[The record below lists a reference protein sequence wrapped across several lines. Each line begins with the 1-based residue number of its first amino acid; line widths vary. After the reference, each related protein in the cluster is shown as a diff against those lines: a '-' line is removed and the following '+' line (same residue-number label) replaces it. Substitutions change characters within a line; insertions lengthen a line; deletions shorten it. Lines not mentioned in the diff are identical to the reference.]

1 MKKILGLDLGTT
13 SIGWSF
19 INEAENENETSS
31 IINTGVRITQF
42 DNFSKVD
49 KTGKV
54 SESKNPVSDFNS
66 GNGLSPNAGRTLKRG
81 ARRSLQRFKQR
92 RNALL
97 EIFSKI
103 KFIPT
108 DFVYAENGTDTTFSS
123 YRLRAKAATE
133 AVSKDELVQVL
144 LMLNKKRGYKSSRK
158 AKTADEG
165 DAVDG
170 MKIAKEIFENNL
182 TPGQWIYNSLSKG
195 EKFVPDFY
203 RSDLQKELEK
213 IVRFQNQFHSEQMNE
228 KLLEDIQGKARTV
241 TSQYFS
247 KTLNIPLAENK
258 GTREETKLQ
267 HYKWRNEALTIELD
281 LKVLA
286 FIITE
291 INNQINQSSGY
302 LGAISDR
309 SKELYFNQETVGQ
322 FQYKQIQENRHAKL
336 KNQVFYRQDYLDEF
350 EKIWETQAK
359 FHSELNE
366 KLKSEV
372 RDITIFYQRKLK
384 SQKHLV
390 SFCEFE
396 KGHKAIPKSS
406 PLFQEFRI
414 WQNLNNI
421 LIKNETTKEPFVL
434 NEELKNVIAQELFFK
449 ESMTDAQMMA
459 FCDLKKGNHTANF
472 KKIEGNRTNTEIFKA
487 FEKILILE
495 GYDELDFSKL
505 DAIDIK
511 QIFKSAFKD
520 LEINTAILDF
530 DPTIQG
536 NDFDKQG
543 YYQLWHLLYSS
554 EEDEPLK
561 KSLMKKFGFKENH
574 VPFLLNINLQ
584 ADYGSLSAKAIKKV
598 LPHLID
604 GHIYDKSC
612 LMVGY
617 NHSSSLTK
625 EQNNDR
631 VLKETL
637 DLLKKNSLR
646 NPVVEKILNQMI
658 NVINAIIKDPEMGK
672 PDEIRVELARELKN
686 NNEQR
691 SEMTKAINKSTAEH
705 DKIRQLL
712 SSVEFGIK
720 RVTRNDIIRY
730 KLWEECG
737 RISIYTGNPIK
748 GSDLFSKEY
757 DIEHII
763 PKSRLFDDSFSNK
776 TICERQLN
784 IDKSNK
790 TAYSYLKEKISENDF
805 AQYEN
810 RVKDLFKTGKIK
822 SYTKY
827 KKLLMA
833 DNEIPEDFIARQLRE
848 TQYIAKKAKEILLEV
863 SRNVTATIGSVTD
876 KLREDWELVDVMK
889 ELNWEK
895 YDKLGLT
902 HIEEGKNGERLY
914 KIKDWTKRNDHRHH
928 AMDAITVAFT
938 KPAYIQYLNNLNAK
952 TQDEKKT
959 GAIYGIETKYLER
972 DKNGKLRFIAP
983 MDNFR
988 EEAKKQLENILISY
1002 KAKNKVVTKN
1012 KNTTKKSGGTNQK
1025 IQLTPRGQ
1033 LHKETV
1039 YGKLQQYVTKEEK
1052 VGANFTEEYIQKV
1065 AKKEYREAL
1074 LKRLEE
1080 NDNNPKKAFTGKN
1093 ALNKMPIYISL
1104 KDNIVVPEKVKM
1116 VWLEADYTIRKDIT
1130 PDLKI
1135 DKVIDIGLKTILQE
1149 RLAEFGNDP
1158 KKAFVNLD
1166 ENPIW
1171 QNKEKGIAI
1180 KRVTISGVSNAQAL
1194 HTKKDHL
1201 GNEILDKNGKQI
1213 PVDFVSTGNNHH
1225 VAIYRDEKG
1234 NLQEEVVS
1242 FYDAVVRRNLGFSVI
1257 NKNHEEGWEFLFSM
1271 KQNEFFIFPSNS
1283 FNPHEIDLLELNN
1296 YHLISPNIF
1305 RVQKISTKNYM
1316 FNHHLET
1323 KAVDG
1328 EMLKSKKELSKIT
1341 YHFIQTPA
1349 NLNGIIKVRINHLG
1363 KIVQIGEY

>member
-1 MKKILGLDLGTT
+1 MTKILGLDLGTT

-19 INEAENENETSS
+19 IHEAENENEASS
-31 IINTGVRITQF
+31 IINTGVRIVPLTT
-42 DNFSKVD
+42 D
-49 KTGKV
+49 
-54 SESKNPVSDFNS
+54 EEADFKK
-66 GNGLSPNAGRTLKRG
+66 GNTISINADRTLKRG
-81 ARRSLQRFKQR
+81 ARRGLQRFKLR

-97 EIFSKI
+97 AIFSKI

-108 DFVYAENGTDTTFSS
+108 NFIYAETGSSTSFSS
-123 YRLRAKAATE
+123 YQLRAKSTTE
-133 AVSKDELVQVL
+133 AVTKEELVQVL

-158 AKTADEG
+158 AKTAEEG
-165 DAVDG
+165 DAIDG

-182 TPGQWIYNSLSKG
+182 TPGQWVYNSLSNSG
-195 EKFVPDFY
+195 KFIPDFY

-213 IVRFQNQFHSEQMNE
+213 IVNFQNQFHLEQMND

-247 KTLNIPLAENK
+247 KTLNIPLSENK

-267 HYKWRNEALTIELD
+267 HYKWRNDALTKELD

-309 SKELYFNQETVGQ
+309 SKKLYFNQETVGQ
-322 FQYKQIQENRHAKL
+322 FQYKQLQKNAHAKL

-350 EKIWETQAK
+350 EKIWETQSK
-359 FHSELNE
+359 FHPELNDQ
-366 KLKSEV
+366 LKTEV

-414 WQNLNNI
+414 WQNLNNVVV
-421 LIKNETTKEPFVL
+421 KNETTKEIFEL
-434 NEELKNVIAQELFFK
+434 SEELKQLIAEELQFK
-449 ESMTDAQMMA
+449 ESMTDVQMLS
-459 FCDLKKGNHTANF
+459 FCDLKKGSHTVNF
-472 KKIEGNRTNTEIFKA
+472 KKIEGSRTNTAIFKA
-487 FEKILILE
+487 YEKILEIE
-495 GYDELDFSKL
+495 GYEMDFSKMKPL
-505 DAIDIK
+505 EIRGTVTP
-511 QIFKSAFKD
+511 IFKS
-520 LEINTAILDF
+520 LNINTAILDF

-536 NDFDKQG
+536 NDFDKQP
-543 YYQLWHLLYSS
+543 YYQLWHLLYSA
-554 EEDEPLK
+554 EDDHKLK
-561 KSLMKKFGFKENH
+561 ETLKTKFGFKENH
-574 VPFLLNINLQ
+574 LPFLLNINLQ

-598 LPHLID
+598 LPHLMD
-604 GHIYDKSC
+604 GHIYDKAC
-612 LMVGY
+612 TLVGY
-617 NHSSSLTK
+617 NHSSSLTT
-625 EQNNDR
+625 EQNNER
-631 VLKETL
+631 VLKDTL
-637 DLLKKNSLR
+637 ELLKKNSLR

-658 NVINAIIKDPEMGK
+658 NVINAIIKDPTMGK

-691 SEMTKAINKSTAEH
+691 SEMTKQINKSTAEH
-705 DKIRQLL
+705 EQIRKLL
-712 SSVEFGIK
+712 HTEFGIQ

-730 KLWEECG
+730 KLWKECDG
-737 RISIYTGNPIK
+737 ISIYTGKPIEPSK
-748 GSDLFSKEY
+748 LFTKDY

-790 TAYSYLKEKISENDF
+790 TAYSFLKEKLSSEDF
-805 AQYEN
+805 NQFEK
-810 RVKDLFKTGKIK
+810 RVKALFGKI
-822 SYTKY
+822 SRTKQS
-827 KKLLMA
+827 KLLMA
-833 DNEIPEDFIARQLRE
+833 DNEIPEGFIDRQLRE

-863 SRNVTATIGSVTD
+863 SRNVTATVGSVTD

-952 TQDEKKT
+952 TQGEQKANSIIGIEKKHL
-959 GAIYGIETKYLER
+959 YR
-972 DKNGKLRFIAP
+972 DKNNKLRFKSP

-988 EEAKKQLENILISY
+988 EEAKKQLESILISY

-1012 KNTTKKSGGTNQK
+1012 KNITKKNGGTNQK

-1033 LHKETV
+1033 LHKETI
-1039 YGKLQQYVTKEEK
+1039 YGQLHRYETKEEK

-1074 LKRLEE
+1074 LKRLQKNG
-1080 NDNNPKKAFTGKN
+1080 NDPKKAFTGKN
-1093 ALNKMPIYISL
+1093 ALNKTPIYIGL
-1104 KDNIVVPEKVKM
+1104 KDNIIVPEKVKM
-1116 VWLEADYTIRKDIT
+1116 AWLEADYTIRKDIT

-1135 DKVIDIGLKTILQE
+1135 DKVVDVGLKKILQD
-1149 RLAEFGNDP
+1149 RLAEFGNDS

-1194 HTKKDHL
+1194 HTKKDHY
-1201 GNEILDKNGKQI
+1201 GNEILDKNGKPI
-1213 PVDFVSTGNNHH
+1213 PVDFISTGNNHH

-1242 FYDAVVRRNLGFSVI
+1242 FYDAVVRKNLGLSVI
-1257 NKNHEEGWEFLFSM
+1257 NKTHEKNWEFLFSM
-1271 KQNEFFIFPSNS
+1271 KQNEFFIFPSDS
-1283 FNPHEIDLLELNN
+1283 FNPQEIDLMNPIN

-1305 RVQKISTKNYM
+1305 RVQKFTIRDY
-1316 FNHHLET
+1316 FFRHHLET
-1323 KAVDG
+1323 SVED
-1328 EMLKSKKELSKIT
+1328 KKELKDISFKRLG
-1341 YHFIQTPA
+1341 
-1349 NLNGIIKVRINHLG
+1349 LNGINDIIKVRINHLG
-1363 KIVQIGEY
+1363 KIVQLGEY

>member
-1 MKKILGLDLGTT
+1 MQNTYKMKKILGLDLGTT

-19 INEAENENETSS
+19 INEAENENESSS
-31 IINTGVRITQF
+31 IINTGVRIVPLTT
-42 DNFSKVD
+42 D
-49 KTGKV
+49 
-54 SESKNPVSDFNS
+54 EEADFKK
-66 GNGLSPNAGRTLKRG
+66 GNTISINADRTLKRG

-92 RNALL
+92 RNALF
-97 EIFSKI
+97 EIFRKI

-108 DFVYAENGTDTTFSS
+108 DFVYAETGSATTFSS
-123 YRLRAKAATE
+123 YQLRAKSATE
-133 AVSKDELVQVL
+133 AVTKEELVQVL

-158 AKTADEG
+158 AKTTEEG
-165 DAVDG
+165 DAIDG

-182 TPGQWIYNSLSKG
+182 TPGQWVYNSLSKDG
-195 EKFVPDFY
+195 KFIPDFY

-213 IVRFQNQFHSEQMNE
+213 IVRFQNQFHPEEMNE
-228 KLLEDIQGKARTV
+228 KLLDDIKGKTRTA
-241 TSQYFS
+241 TSYHFS
-247 KTLNIPLAENK
+247 KTLHIPLAENK

-267 HYKWRNEALTIELD
+267 HYKWRNEALTNELD
-281 LKVLA
+281 LKTLA

-322 FQYKQIQENRHAKL
+322 FQYKQLQKNAHAKL

-359 FHSELNE
+359 FHPELNE

-414 WQNLNNI
+414 WQNLNNVVV
-421 LIKNETTKEPFVL
+421 KNETTKEIFL
-434 NEELKNVIAQELFFK
+434 LDEDLKKNIAQELLFK
-449 ESMTDAQMMA
+449 ESITDVQMLT
-459 FCDLKKGNHTANF
+459 FCELKKGMHTVNF
-472 KKIEGNRTNTEIFKA
+472 KKIEGNRTNTSIYKA
-487 FEKILILE
+487 FEKILEIE
-495 GYDELDFSKL
+495 GYEKDFSKMKPSE
-505 DAIDIK
+505 IK
-511 QIFKSAFKD
+511 ETVAPIFETLNIS
-520 LEINTAILDF
+520 TAILDF
-530 DPTIQG
+530 DPTKQR
-536 NDFDKQG
+536 NDFDKQP
-543 YYQLWHLLYSS
+543 YYQFWHLLYSA
-554 EEDEPLK
+554 EDDDKLK
-561 KSLMKKFGFKENH
+561 ETLKTKFGFKENH
-574 VPFLLNINLQ
+574 LPFLLNINLQ

-598 LPHLID
+598 LPHLMD
-604 GHIYDKSC
+604 GHIYDKAC
-612 LMVGY
+612 LMAGY
-617 NHSSSLTK
+617 NHSSSLTT

-631 VLKETL
+631 ILKDTL
-637 DLLKKNSLR
+637 ELLKKNSLR

-658 NVINAIIKDPEMGK
+658 NVINAIMKDPAMGK

-691 SEMTKAINKSTAEH
+691 SEMTKQINKSTAEH
-705 DKIRQLL
+705 EQIRKLL
-712 SSVEFGIK
+712 HTEFGIH

-730 KLWEECG
+730 KLWKECDG
-737 RISIYTGNPIK
+737 VSIYTGKPIEPSK
-748 GSDLFSKEY
+748 LFTKDY

-790 TAYSYLKEKISENDF
+790 TAYSFLKEKLSPEEFDQF
-805 AQYEN
+805 EK
-810 RVKDLFKTGKIK
+810 RVKSLFGKI
-822 SYTKY
+822 SRTKQN
-827 KKLLMA
+827 KLLMA

-914 KIKDWTKRNDHRHH
+914 KIKEWTKRNDHRHH

-938 KPAYIQYLNNLNAK
+938 KPAYIQYLNTLNAQSK
-952 TQDEKKT
+952 DSTNKD
-959 GAIYGIETKYLER
+959 KYSKHLER
-972 DKNGKLRFIAP
+972 DKNGKIRFIAP
-983 MDNFR
+983 MENFR
-988 EEAKKQLENILISY
+988 EEAKKQLESILISY

-1012 KNTTKKSGGTNQK
+1012 KNITKIKGGWSDPKT
-1025 IQLTPRGQ
+1025 QLTPRGQ

-1052 VGANFTEEYIQKV
+1052 VSANFTEEYIQKV

-1074 LKRLEE
+1074 LKRLQE
-1080 NDNNPKKAFTGKN
+1080 NGNDPKKAFTGKN
-1093 ALNKMPIYISL
+1093 ALNKTPIYISL
-1104 KDNIVVPEKVKM
+1104 KDNIVVPEKVKI

-1135 DKVIDIGLKTILQE
+1135 DKVIDIGLKTILQD
-1149 RLAEFGNDP
+1149 RLNEFGGDA

-1194 HTKKDHL
+1194 HTKKDHF
-1201 GNEILDKNGKQI
+1201 GNEILDENSKPI

-1242 FYDAVVRRNLGFSVI
+1242 FYDAVIRRNLGFSVI
-1257 NKNHEEGWEFLFSM
+1257 NKNHEKGWEFLFTM
-1271 KQNEFFIFPSNS
+1271 KQNEFFIFPSES
-1283 FNPHEIDLLELNN
+1283 FNPHEIDLLNPNN

-1305 RVQKISTKNYM
+1305 RVQKFGSLLSG
-1316 FNHHLET
+1316 FWFRHHLET
-1323 KAVDG
+1323 QI
-1328 EMLKSKKELSKIT
+1328 ETPKELKGIT
-1341 YHFIQTPA
+1341 FKVIQSA
-1349 NLNGIIKVRINHLG
+1349 NNLRDIIKVRINHLG
-1363 KIVQIGEY
+1363 QIVQQGEY

>member
-19 INEAENENETSS
+19 INEAENENETSL
-31 IINTGVRITQF
+31 IINTGVRIVPLTT
-42 DNFSKVD
+42 D
-49 KTGKV
+49 
-54 SESKNPVSDFNS
+54 EEADFKK
-66 GNGLSPNAGRTLKRG
+66 GNTISINADRTLKRG
-81 ARRSLQRFKQR
+81 ARRSLQRFKLR

-103 KFIPT
+103 KFIPAN
-108 DFVYAENGTDTTFSS
+108 FVYAENGTATTFSS
-123 YRLRAKAATE
+123 YQLRAKAATK
-133 AVSKDELVQVL
+133 AVSKEELVQVL

-158 AKTADEG
+158 SKTADEG

-182 TPGQWIYNSLSKG
+182 TPGQWVYNSLSKG
-195 EKFVPDFY
+195 GKFIPDFY

-228 KLLEDIQGKARTV
+228 KLLENIQGKARTV

-322 FQYKQIQENRHAKL
+322 FQYKQLQENRHTKL

-421 LIKNETTKEPFVL
+421 VIKNETTKEPFVL
-434 NEELKNVIAQELFFK
+434 SEELKNVIAQELFFK

-536 NDFDKQG
+536 DDFDKQG

-561 KSLMKKFGFKENH
+561 KTLMTKFGFKENH
-574 VPFLLNINLQ
+574 IPFLLNINLQ

-598 LPHLID
+598 LPHLMD
-604 GHIYDKSC
+604 GHIYDKAC

-637 DLLKKNSLR
+637 ELLKKNSLR

-658 NVINAIIKDPEMGK
+658 NVINAIIKDPAMGK
-672 PDEIRVELARELKN
+672 PDEIRVELARELKA

-691 SEMTKAINKSTAEH
+691 NEMTKAINKSTAEH

-712 SSVEFGIK
+712 RTEFGIP

-730 KLWEECG
+730 KLWKETEG
-737 RISIYTGNPIK
+737 ISIYTGKTIEASK
-748 GSDLFSKEY
+748 LFTKEY

-763 PKSRLFDDSFSNK
+763 PKSRLFDDSFANK

-790 TAYSYLKEKISENDF
+790 TAYSFLQEKLSAEEFDQFEKRVKSLFGKIS
-805 AQYEN
+805 
-810 RVKDLFKTGKIK
+810 R
-822 SYTKY
+822 TKQN
-827 KKLLMA
+827 KLLMA
-833 DNEIPEDFIARQLRE
+833 DNEIPEGFIDRQLRE

-952 TQDEKKT
+952 TQGENK
-959 GAIYGIETKYLER
+959 ARSIVGIEEKYLKR
-972 DKNGKLRFIAP
+972 DKNNKLRFVAP
-983 MDNFR
+983 MSNFR

-1012 KNTTKKSGGTNQK
+1012 KNKTKKSGGTNQR

-1039 YGKLQQYVTKEEK
+1039 YGKLQHYVTKEEK
-1052 VGANFTEEYIQKV
+1052 VGANFTEEYIEKV

-1074 LKRLEE
+1074 LKRLKE
-1080 NDNNPKKAFTGKN
+1080 NGNDPKKAFTGKN
-1093 ALNKMPIYISL
+1093 ALTKTPIYTSL
-1104 KDNIVVPEKVKM
+1104 KDNLVVPEKVKT
-1116 VWLEADYTIRKDIT
+1116 VWLEDNYTIRKDIS

-1135 DKVIDIGLKTILQE
+1135 DKVIDSKLKIILQN
-1149 RLAEFGNDP
+1149 RLKEYGNDP

-1166 ENPIW
+1166 DNPIW

-1201 GNEILDKNGKQI
+1201 GNEILDQNGKPI

-1242 FYDAVVRRNLGFSVI
+1242 FYDAVIRRNLGLSVI
-1257 NKNHEEGWEFLFSM
+1257 NKNHQKGWEFLFTM
-1271 KQNEFFIFPSNS
+1271 KQNEFFIFPSES
-1283 FNPHEIDLLELNN
+1283 FNPHEMDLLNPNN
-1296 YHLISPNIF
+1296 YVLISPNMF
-1305 RVQKISTKNYM
+1305 RVQKLGSKDYTFRN
-1316 FNHHLET
+1316 HLET
-1323 KAVDG
+1323 QLLDNIQLNNIAYKRIR
-1328 EMLKSKKELSKIT
+1328 SPKELST
-1341 YHFIQTPA
+1341 
-1349 NLNGIIKVRINHLG
+1349 LIKVRINHLG
-1363 KIVQIGEY
+1363 KIVHVGEY

>member
-19 INEAENENETSS
+19 INEAECENETSS
-31 IINTGVRITQF
+31 IINTGVRIVPLTT
-42 DNFSKVD
+42 D
-49 KTGKV
+49 
-54 SESKNPVSDFNS
+54 EEADFKK
-66 GNGLSPNAGRTLKRG
+66 GNTISINADRTLKRG
-81 ARRSLQRFKQR
+81 ARRGLQRFKQR
-92 RNALL
+92 RDALL
-97 EIFSKI
+97 ETFSKI

-108 DFVYAENGTDTTFSS
+108 DFIYAETGSATTFSS
-123 YRLRAKAATE
+123 YQLRAKSATE
-133 AVSKDELVQVL
+133 AITKEDLVQVL
-144 LMLNKKRGYKSSRK
+144 LMLNKKRGCKSSRK
-158 AKTADEG
+158 AKTAEEG
-165 DAVDG
+165 DAIDG
-170 MKIAKEIFENNL
+170 MKIAKEIFENNI
-182 TPGQWIYNSLSKG
+182 TPGQWVYNSLSNG
-195 EKFVPDFY
+195 GKFIPDFY

-213 IVRFQNQFHSEQMNE
+213 IVRFQNQFHSEQMND
-228 KLLEDIQGKARTV
+228 KLLEDILGKARTP
-241 TSQYFS
+241 TSQHFS
-247 KTLNIPLAENK
+247 KILNIPLAENK

-267 HYKWRNEALTIELD
+267 HYKWRNEALTNELD
-281 LKVLA
+281 LKILA

-322 FQYKQIQENRHAKL
+322 FQYKQLQKNAHAKL

-350 EKIWETQAK
+350 EKIWKTQAK
-359 FHSELNE
+359 FHPELTDS
-366 KLKSEV
+366 LKTEV

-421 LIKNETTKEPFVL
+421 VVKNETTKEIFL
-434 NEELKNVIAQELFFK
+434 LDEDLKKNIAQELLFK
-449 ESMTDAQMMA
+449 ESLTDVQMLT
-459 FCDLKKGNHTANF
+459 FCELKKGTHTVNF
-472 KKIEGNRTNTEIFKA
+472 KKIEGNRTNTSIYKA
-487 FEKILILE
+487 FEKILEVE
-495 GYDELDFSKL
+495 GYEKDFSKMKSSEIQETV
-505 DAIDIK
+505 AP
-511 QIFKSAFKD
+511 IFET
-520 LEINTAILDF
+520 LNINTAILDF
-530 DPTIQG
+530 DPAKQG
-536 NDFDKQG
+536 NDFDKQP
-543 YYQLWHLLYSS
+543 YYQLWHLLYSA
-554 EEDEPLK
+554 EDDDKLK
-561 KSLMKKFGFKENH
+561 ETLKTKFGFKDNH
-574 VPFLLNINLQ
+574 LPFLLNINLQ

-598 LPHLID
+598 LPHLMD
-604 GHIYDKSC
+604 GQIYDKAC

-625 EQNNDR
+625 EQNNER
-631 VLKETL
+631 VLKDTL
-637 DLLKKNSLR
+637 ELLKKNSLR

-658 NVINAIIKDPEMGK
+658 NVINTIMKDPAMGK

-705 DKIRQLL
+705 EQIRKLL
-712 SSVEFGIK
+712 HNEFGIS

-730 KLWEECG
+730 KLWKETDG
-737 RISIYTGNPIK
+737 ISLYAGKTIEP
-748 GSDLFSKEY
+748 SRLFTKDY

-776 TICERQLN
+776 TVCERNLN
-784 IDKSNK
+784 IEKSNK
-790 TAYSYLKEKISENDF
+790 TAYSFLQEKLSPEEFDQFEKRVKSLFGKIS
-805 AQYEN
+805 
-810 RVKDLFKTGKIK
+810 R
-822 SYTKY
+822 TKQN
-827 KKLLMA
+827 KLLMA
-833 DNEIPEDFIARQLRE
+833 DNEIPEGFIERQLRE
-848 TQYIAKKAKEILLEV
+848 TQYIAKKAREILLEV

-902 HIEEGKNGERLY
+902 IEEKGKNGERLY

-952 TQDEKKT
+952 TQGEDK
-959 GAIYGIETKYLER
+959 ARSIVRIEDKYLKR
-972 DKNGKLRFIAP
+972 DKNNKLRFIAP
-983 MDNFR
+983 MPNFR
-988 EEAKKQLENILISY
+988 EEAKKQLESILISY

-1012 KNTTKKSGGTNQK
+1012 KNITKTSGGTNQK

-1039 YGKLQQYVTKEEK
+1039 YGKLQQYATKEEK
-1052 VGANFTEEYIQKV
+1052 VSANFTEEYIQKV

-1074 LKRLEE
+1074 LKRLQE
-1080 NDNNPKKAFTGKN
+1080 NGNDPKKAFTGKN
-1093 ALNKMPIYISL
+1093 TLNKTPIYISL
-1104 KDNIVVPEKVKM
+1104 KDNIVVPEKVKI
-1116 VWLEADYTIRKDIT
+1116 VWFEDNYTIRKDIT
-1130 PDLKI
+1130 PDNFKDLKSI
-1135 DKVIDIGLKTILQE
+1135 AKVMDSGLKTILE
-1149 RLAEFGNDP
+1149 NRLTEFGNDP
-1158 KKAFVNLD
+1158 KKAFANLD

-1194 HTKKDHL
+1194 HTKKDHF
-1201 GNEILDKNGKQI
+1201 GNEVLDQNGNPI

-1225 VAIYRDEKG
+1225 VAIYRDEKK

-1242 FYDAVVRRNLGFSVI
+1242 FYDAVVRRNLGLSVI
-1257 NKNHEEGWEFLFSM
+1257 NKNHEKGWEFLFSM
-1271 KQNEFFIFPSNS
+1271 KQNEFFIFPSVG
-1283 FNPHEIDLLELNN
+1283 FNPHEMDLLNPSN

-1305 RVQKISTKNYM
+1305 RVQKIATKNYM
-1316 FNHHLET
+1316 FRHHLET
-1323 KAVDG
+1323 TV
-1328 EMLKSKKELSKIT
+1328 EEVNELKDIAYRSIRST
-1341 YHFIQTPA
+1341 SP
-1349 NLNGIIKVRINHLG
+1349 LNGIIKVRINHLG
-1363 KIVQIGEY
+1363 QIVQIGEY

>member
-19 INEAENENETSS
+19 INEADNDNETSS
-31 IINTGVRITQF
+31 IINAGVRIVPLTT
-42 DNFSKVD
+42 D
-49 KTGKV
+49 
-54 SESKNPVSDFNS
+54 EEADFKK
-66 GNGLSPNAGRTLKRG
+66 GNTISINADRTLKRG

-97 EIFSKI
+97 EIFNRI
-103 KFIPT
+103 KFISST
-108 DFVYAENGTDTTFSS
+108 FIYAESGVATTFTS
-123 YRLRAKAATE
+123 YKLRAKSATE
-133 AVSKDELVQVL
+133 AVSKEELVKVL

-158 AKTADEG
+158 AKTAEEG
-165 DAVDG
+165 EAIDG
-170 MKIAKEIFENNL
+170 MAIATSLFENNL
-182 TPGQWIYNSLSKG
+182 TPGQWVYNSLSNG
-195 EKFVPDFY
+195 GKFIPDFY

-213 IVRFQNQFHSEQMNE
+213 IITFQNQYHPEFIN
-228 KLLEDIQGKARTV
+228 KILLEEIQGKSRTL
-241 TSQYFS
+241 TSQYFT
-247 KTLNIPLAENK
+247 KILKIELAENK

-267 HYKWRNEALTIELD
+267 HYKWRNEAFINELD
-281 LKVLA
+281 LKILA

-291 INNQINQSSGY
+291 INYQINQSSGY

-309 SKELYFNQETVGQ
+309 SKELYFNKETVGQ
-322 FQYKQIQENRHAKL
+322 FQYKQLQDNVHSKL

-359 FHSELNE
+359 FHPELND

-384 SQKHLV
+384 SQKHLI
-390 SFCEFE
+390 SHCEFE

-421 LIKNETTKEPFVL
+421 IVKNETTKEPFL
-434 NEELKNVIAQELFFK
+434 LSEELKQQIAEELQFK
-449 ESMTDAQMMA
+449 DGLTDIQLMA
-459 FCDLKKGNHTANF
+459 FCELKKGSHSVNF
-472 KKIEGNRTNTEIFKA
+472 KKIEGNRTNTALFKA
-487 FEKILILE
+487 FEKILEVE
-495 GYDELDFSKL
+495 GYDELDITKL
-505 DAIDIK
+505 DAIEVNKIIK
-511 QIFKSAFKD
+511 SVFLD
-520 LEINTAILDF
+520 LEINTDILDF

-536 NDFDKQG
+536 NNFDKQP
-543 YYQLWHLLYSS
+543 YYQLWHLLYSA
-554 EEDEPLK
+554 EEDEFLK
-561 KSLMKKFGFKENH
+561 KSLMYKFGFKENH
-574 VPFLLNINLQ
+574 IPFLLNINLQ

-598 LPHLID
+598 LPHLMD
-604 GHIYDKSC
+604 GQIYDKAC
-612 LMVGY
+612 LMTGY
-617 NHSSSLTK
+617 NHSSSLTT

-631 VLKETL
+631 VLKNTL

-658 NVINAIIKDPEMGK
+658 NVINAIMKDPAMGK

-691 SEMTKAINKSTAEH
+691 SEMTKQINKSTEEH
-705 DKIRQLL
+705 EQIRKLL
-712 SSVEFGIK
+712 HHEFGIA

-730 KLWEECG
+730 KLWKESDG
-737 RISIYTGNPIK
+737 ISLYTGKPIEPSK
-748 GSDLFSKEY
+748 LFSKEY

-776 TICERQLN
+776 TICERKLN

-790 TAYSYLKEKISENDF
+790 TAYSFLQEKLTPEEFDQFEKRVKSLFGKIS
-805 AQYEN
+805 
-810 RVKDLFKTGKIK
+810 R
-822 SYTKY
+822 TKQN
-827 KKLLMA
+827 KLLMA
-833 DNEIPEDFIARQLRE
+833 DNEIPEGFIDRQLRE

-876 KLREDWELVDVMK
+876 KLREDWELIDVMQ
-889 ELNWEK
+889 ELNWDK
-895 YDKLGLT
+895 YNKLGLT
-902 HIEEGKNGERLY
+902 HIEEGKNGERLR
-914 KIKDWTKRNDHRHH
+914 KIKDWTKRSDHRHH

-938 KPAYIQYLNNLNAK
+938 KPAYIQYLNNLNAR
-952 TQDEKKT
+952 DINSKK
-959 GAIYGIETKYLER
+959 GNDILGIEFKYLKR
-972 DKNGKLRFIAP
+972 DKNNKLRFIAP
-983 MDNFR
+983 MPNFR
-988 EEAKKQLENILISY
+988 EEAKKQLESILISY
-1002 KAKNKVVTKN
+1002 KAKNKVVTTN
-1012 KNTTKKSGGTNQK
+1012 KNITKIKGSTNEK

-1039 YGKLQQYVTKEEK
+1039 YGKLQQYATKEEK
-1052 VGANFTEEYIQKV
+1052 VSASFTKEYILKV
-1065 AKKEYREAL
+1065 AKKDYREAL

-1080 NDNNPKKAFTGKN
+1080 NDNDPKKAFTGKN
-1093 ALNKMPIYISL
+1093 ALTKNPIYL
-1104 KDNIVVPEKVKM
+1104 NTEETDAVPEKVKI

-1135 DKVIDIGLKTILQE
+1135 DKVIDVGLKAILRD

-1194 HTKKDHL
+1194 HTKKDNF
-1201 GNEILDKNGKQI
+1201 GNEILDKNGNPI

-1225 VAIYRDEKG
+1225 VAIYRDDKG

-1242 FYDAVVRRNLGFSVI
+1242 FYDAVVRRNLGLSVI
-1257 NKNHEEGWEFLFSM
+1257 NKNHGKGWEFLFSM
-1271 KQNEFFIFPSNS
+1271 KQNEFFIFPSES
-1283 FNPHEIDLLELNN
+1283 FNPHEMNLLNSNN

-1305 RVQKISTKNYM
+1305 RVQKIATKNYM
-1316 FNHHLET
+1316 FRHHLET
-1323 KAVDG
+1323 TV
-1328 EMLKSKKELSKIT
+1328 EEVNELKDIAYKSVRST
-1341 YHFIQTPA
+1341 SP
-1349 NLNGIIKVRINHLG
+1349 LNGIIKVRTNHLG
-1363 KIVQIGEY
+1363 KIVQLGEY

>member
-31 IINTGVRITQF
+31 IINTGVRIVPLTT
-42 DNFSKVD
+42 D
-49 KTGKV
+49 
-54 SESKNPVSDFNS
+54 EEADFKK
-66 GNGLSPNAGRTLKRG
+66 GNTISINADRTLKRG
-81 ARRSLQRFKQR
+81 ARRGLQRFKQR

-97 EIFSKI
+97 EIFNAI
-103 KFIPT
+103 KFIPAN
-108 DFVYAENGTDTTFSS
+108 FVYAESGAATTFSS
-123 YRLRAKAATE
+123 YQLRAKSATE
-133 AVSKDELVQVL
+133 AVTKEELVQVL

-158 AKTADEG
+158 AKTAEEG
-165 DAVDG
+165 DAIDG

-182 TPGQWIYNSLSKG
+182 TPGQWVYNSLSKG
-195 EKFVPDFY
+195 GKFVPDFY
-203 RSDLQKELEK
+203 RSDLQRELEK
-213 IVRFQNQFHSEQMNE
+213 IVRFQKQFHSEQMNE
-228 KLLEDIQGKARTV
+228 KLLEDIKGKPRTA
-241 TSQYFS
+241 TSQHFS
-247 KTLNIPLAENK
+247 KILNIPLAENK

-267 HYKWRNEALTIELD
+267 HYRWRNDALTNELD
-281 LKVLA
+281 LKILA
-286 FIITE
+286 FIVTE

-322 FQYKQIQENRHAKL
+322 FQYKQLQKNAHSKL

-359 FHSELNE
+359 FHPELNE

-396 KGHKAIPKSS
+396 KRHKAIPKSS

-414 WQNLNNI
+414 WQNLNTI
-421 LIKNETTKEPFVL
+421 VVKNEATKEPFLL
-434 NEELKNVIAQELFFK
+434 NEELKQLIAQELLFK
-449 ESMTDAQMMA
+449 ESMTDSQLIN
-459 FCDLKKGNHTANF
+459 FCGLKKAEHSVNF
-472 KKIEGNRTNTEIFKA
+472 KKIEGNRTNTSIYKA
-487 FEKILILE
+487 FEKILVLE
-495 GYDELDFSKL
+495 GYDELDLSKL
-505 DAIDIK
+505 DAFDIK
-511 QIFKSAFKD
+511 SIIKSAFSD
-520 LEINTAILDF
+520 LGINTAILDF
-530 DPTIQG
+530 DPNIQG
-536 NDFDKQG
+536 NDFDKQP
-543 YYQLWHLLYSS
+543 YYQLWHLLYSA
-554 EEDEPLK
+554 EDDNKLK
-561 KSLMKKFGFKENH
+561 ETLKNKFGFQENH
-574 VPFLLNINLQ
+574 LSFLLNINLQ
-584 ADYGSLSAKAIKKV
+584 ADYGSLSAKAIKKI
-598 LPHLID
+598 LPHLMD
-604 GHIYDKSC
+604 GHIYDKAC

-617 NHSSSLTK
+617 NHSSSLTA
-625 EQNNDR
+625 EQNNER
-631 VLKETL
+631 ILKDTL

-658 NVINAIIKDPEMGK
+658 NVINAIIKDSSMGK

-691 SEMTKAINKSTAEH
+691 KEMTNSINKATAEH

-712 SSVEFGIK
+712 RTEFGIA

-730 KLWEECG
+730 KLWKETDG
-737 RISIYTGNPIK
+737 ISLYTGKTIEASK
-748 GSDLFSKEY
+748 LFTKDY

-763 PKSRLFDDSFSNK
+763 PKSRLFDDSFANK
-776 TICERQLN
+776 TVCERSLN
-784 IDKSNK
+784 IEKSNK
-790 TAYSYLKEKISENDF
+790 TAYSFLKEKLSENDF
-805 AQYEN
+805 AEYEN

-833 DNEIPEDFIARQLRE
+833 DSEIPEGFIDRQLRE

-876 KLREDWELVDVMK
+876 KLREDWQLIDVMQ

-952 TQDEKKT
+952 TQGEKK
-959 GAIYGIETKYLER
+959 ANSIVGIETKYLER
-972 DKNGKLRFIAP
+972 DKNGKLRFIPP
-983 MDNFR
+983 MKNFR
-988 EEAKKQLENILISY
+988 EEAKKQLESILISY

-1012 KNTTKKSGGTNQK
+1012 KNIIKKSGGTNQK

-1039 YGKLQQYVTKEEK
+1039 YGKLQQYATKEEK
-1052 VGANFTEEYIQKV
+1052 VNASFTEEYINKV
-1065 AKKEYREAL
+1065 AKKDYREAL
-1074 LKRLEE
+1074 LKRLQE
-1080 NDNNPKKAFTGKN
+1080 NDNDPKKAFTGKN
-1093 ALNKMPIYISL
+1093 ALNKTPIYISL
-1104 KDNIVVPEKVKM
+1104 KDNAVPDKVKT

-1135 DKVIDIGLKTILQE
+1135 EKVIDIGLKKILQD
-1149 RLAEFGNDP
+1149 RLKEFSNDP
-1158 KKAFVNLD
+1158 KKAFANLD

-1171 QNKEKGIAI
+1171 QNKAKEIAI

-1201 GNEILDKNGKQI
+1201 GNEILDENNKPI

-1242 FYDAVVRRNLGFSVI
+1242 FYDAVVRRNLGLSVI
-1257 NKNHEEGWEFLFSM
+1257 NKNHEKGWEFLFSM
-1271 KQNEFFIFPSNS
+1271 KQNEFFIFPSDG
-1283 FNPHEIDLLELNN
+1283 FNPHEIDLLNPNN
-1296 YHLISPNIF
+1296 YHLISPTLF

-1316 FNHHLET
+1316 FRHHLET
-1323 KAVDG
+1323 TV
-1328 EMLKSKKELSKIT
+1328 EEVNELKDIAYRSVRSTSPLIGT
-1341 YHFIQTPA
+1341 V
-1349 NLNGIIKVRINHLG
+1349 KVRINHLG
-1363 KIVQIGEY
+1363 QIVQIGEY

>member
-1 MKKILGLDLGTT
+1 
-13 SIGWSF
+13 
-19 INEAENENETSS
+19 
-31 IINTGVRITQF
+31 
-42 DNFSKVD
+42 
-49 KTGKV
+49 
-54 SESKNPVSDFNS
+54 
-66 GNGLSPNAGRTLKRG
+66 
-81 ARRSLQRFKQR
+81 
-92 RNALL
+92 
-97 EIFSKI
+97 
-103 KFIPT
+103 
-108 DFVYAENGTDTTFSS
+108 
-123 YRLRAKAATE
+123 
-133 AVSKDELVQVL
+133 
-144 LMLNKKRGYKSSRK
+144 
-158 AKTADEG
+158 
-165 DAVDG
+165 

-195 EKFVPDFY
+195 GKFIPDFY

-213 IVRFQNQFHSEQMNE
+213 IVSFQNQFHPEQMNDE
-228 KLLEDIQGKARTV
+228 LLEGIQGKARTV
-241 TSQYFS
+241 TSHYFS
-247 KTLNIPLAENK
+247 KILNIPLAENK

-267 HYKWRNEALTIELD
+267 HYKWRNEALTNELD
-281 LKVLA
+281 LKILA

-322 FQYKQIQENRHAKL
+322 FQYKQLQENAHAKL

-350 EKIWETQAK
+350 EKIWETQSK
-359 FHSELNE
+359 FHPELDE

-421 LIKNETTKEPFVL
+421 IIKNETTKEPFVL
-434 NEELKNVIAQELFFK
+434 NEELKNVIAQELLFK
-449 ESMTDAQMMA
+449 DSMTDAQMMA
-459 FCDLKKGNHTANF
+459 FCDVKKGNHTANF

-505 DAIDIK
+505 DSIDIK
-511 QIFKSAFKD
+511 QIFKSAFKN

-530 DPTIQG
+530 APTIQG
-536 NDFDKQG
+536 NDFDKQA
-543 YYQLWHLLYSS
+543 YYQFWHLLYSS

-561 KSLMKKFGFKENH
+561 KTLMTKFGFKENH
-574 VPFLLNINLQ
+574 VPFLLSIKLQ

-598 LPHLID
+598 LPHLMD
-604 GHIYDKSC
+604 GHIYDKAC

-658 NVINAIIKDPEMGK
+658 NVINAIMKDPTMGK

-712 SSVEFGIK
+712 RTEFGIP

-730 KLWEECG
+730 KLWKETEG
-737 RISIYTGNPIK
+737 ISIYTGKTIEASK
-748 GSDLFSKEY
+748 LFTKEY

-763 PKSRLFDDSFSNK
+763 PKSRLFDDSFANK

-790 TAYSYLKEKISENDF
+790 TAYSFLQEKLTSEEFDQFEKRVKSLFGKIS
-805 AQYEN
+805 
-810 RVKDLFKTGKIK
+810 R
-822 SYTKY
+822 TKQN
-827 KKLLMA
+827 KLLMA

-876 KLREDWELVDVMK
+876 KLRDDWELVDVMK

-895 YDKLGLT
+895 YEKLGLT

-938 KPAYIQYLNNLNAK
+938 KPAYIQYLNNLNTK
-952 TQDEKKT
+952 TQGDKKAN
-959 GAIYGIETKYLER
+959 AITGIENKHLYR
-972 DKNGKLRFIAP
+972 DKNNKLRFKSP
-983 MDNFR
+983 MENFR
-988 EEAKKQLENILISY
+988 EEAKKQLDSILISY

-1012 KNTTKKSGGTNQK
+1012 KNVTKKVGGTNQK

-1039 YGKLQQYVTKEEK
+1039 YGKLQQYATKEEK
-1052 VGANFTEEYIQKV
+1052 VNASFTQEYIQKV

-1080 NDNNPKKAFTGKN
+1080 NDNDPKKAFTGKN
-1093 ALNKMPIYISL
+1093 ILSKTPIYISL
-1104 KDNIVVPEKVKM
+1104 KDNIVVPEKVKI
-1116 VWLEADYTIRKDIT
+1116 VWFEDNYTIRKDIT

-1135 DKVIDIGLKTILQE
+1135 DKVIDVGLKTILKN

-1158 KKAFVNLD
+1158 KKAFINLD

-1171 QNKEKGIAI
+1171 QNREKGIAI

-1194 HTKKDHL
+1194 HSKKDHF
-1201 GNEILDKNGKQI
+1201 GNEILDEKGKTI

-1225 VAIYRDEKG
+1225 VAIYKDEKG

-1242 FYDAVVRRNLGFSVI
+1242 FYDAVILAKEGLPVV
-1257 NKNHEEGWEFLFSM
+1257 NKNHEKGWEFLFSM
-1271 KQNEFFIFPSNS
+1271 KQNEFFIFPSDS
-1283 FNPHEIDLLELNN
+1283 FNPHEIDLLNPNN

-1328 EMLKSKKELSKIT
+1328 EMLKSKKELSKIS
-1341 YHFIQTPA
+1341 YHFIQTPT
-1349 NLNGIIKVRINHLG
+1349 NLDSIIKVRINHLG
-1363 KIVQIGEY
+1363 QIVQLGEY

>member
-19 INEAENENETSS
+19 INEAENENEISS
-31 IINTGVRITQF
+31 IINTGVRIVPLTT
-42 DNFSKVD
+42 D
-49 KTGKV
+49 
-54 SESKNPVSDFNS
+54 EEADFKK
-66 GNGLSPNAGRTLKRG
+66 GNTISINADRTLKRG

-97 EIFSKI
+97 AIFSKI
-103 KFIPT
+103 KFIPS
-108 DFVYAENGTDTTFSS
+108 DFVYAENGTATTFSS
-123 YRLRAKAATE
+123 YQARAKAATE
-133 AVSKDELVQVL
+133 AVSKEELVQVL

-158 AKTADEG
+158 AKSSDEG

-170 MKIAKEIFENNL
+170 MKIAKEIFENKL
-182 TPGQWIYNSLSKG
+182 TPGQWVYNSLSRG
-195 EKFVPDFY
+195 EKFIPDFY
-203 RSDLQKELEK
+203 RSDLQEELEK
-213 IVRFQNQFHSEQMNE
+213 IVRFQNQYHSEQMNE
-228 KLLEDIQGKARTV
+228 KLLENIQGKTRTV

-247 KTLNIPLAENK
+247 KSLNIPLAENK

-267 HYKWRNEALTIELD
+267 HYKWRNEVLSIELD

-322 FQYKQIQENRHAKL
+322 FQYKQLQENRHAKL

-359 FHSELNE
+359 FHPELNE

-390 SFCEFE
+390 SICEFE

-406 PLFQEFRI
+406 PIFQEFRI

-421 LIKNETTKEPFVL
+421 VIKNETTKEPFVL
-434 NEELKNVIAQELFFK
+434 SEELKNVIAQELFFK
-449 ESMTDAQMMA
+449 ESMTDSQMMA
-459 FCDLKKGNHTANF
+459 FCDLKKGNYTANF

-505 DAIDIK
+505 EAVDIK
-511 QIFKSAFKD
+511 QIFKSAFND

-543 YYQLWHLLYSS
+543 YYQLWHLLYSL

-561 KSLMKKFGFKENH
+561 KTLVTKFGFKENH
-574 VPFLLNINLQ
+574 IPFLLNINLQ
-584 ADYGSLSAKAIKKV
+584 ADYGSLSTKAIKKV
-598 LPHLID
+598 LPHLMD
-604 GHIYDKSC
+604 GHIYDKAC

-658 NVINAIIKDPEMGK
+658 NVINAIIKYPEMGK

-691 SEMTKAINKSTAEH
+691 SEMTKAINKSTAENEQ
-705 DKIRQLL
+705 IRKLL
-712 SSVEFGIK
+712 HIEFGIH

-730 KLWEECG
+730 KLWKESDG
-737 RISIYTGNPIK
+737 ISLYTGKPIEASK
-748 GSDLFSKEY
+748 LFSKEY

-790 TAYSYLKEKISENDF
+790 TAYSFLKEKLSAEEFDQF
-805 AQYEN
+805 EK
-810 RVKDLFKTGKIK
+810 RVKSLFGKI
-822 SYTKY
+822 SRTKQN
-827 KKLLMA
+827 KLLMA
-833 DNEIPEDFIARQLRE
+833 DNEIPEGFIDRQLKE

-895 YDKLGLT
+895 YLKLGLT

-928 AMDAITVAFT
+928 AMDAITVSFT

-952 TQDEKKT
+952 TQGENK
-959 GAIYGIETKYLER
+959 ARSIVGIEEKYLKR
-972 DKNGKLRFIAP
+972 DKNNKLRFIAP
-983 MDNFR
+983 MPNFR

-1012 KNTTKKSGGTNQK
+1012 KNTTKKSGGTNEK

-1052 VGANFTEEYIQKV
+1052 VSANFTEDYIQKV

-1074 LKRLEE
+1074 LKRLKE
-1080 NDNNPKKAFTGKN
+1080 NGNNPKKAFTGKN
-1093 ALNKMPIYISL
+1093 TLAKTPIYISL
-1104 KDNIVVPEKVKM
+1104 KDNIVVPEKVKT
-1116 VWLEADYTIRKDIT
+1116 VWLEDNYTIRKDIN

-1135 DKVIDIGLKTILQE
+1135 DKVIDTGLKVILQE
-1149 RLAEFGNDP
+1149 RLDEFNGDA
-1158 KKAFVNLD
+1158 KKAFINLA

-1171 QNKEKGIAI
+1171 QNKEKGITV

-1194 HTKKDHL
+1194 HNKKDHF
-1201 GNEILDKNGKQI
+1201 GNDLLDEDGKTI
-1213 PVDFVSTGNNHH
+1213 GVDFVSTGNNHH
-1225 VAIYRDEKG
+1225 VAIYRDDKG

-1242 FYDAVVRRNLGFSVI
+1242 FYDAVVRRNLGLSVI
-1257 NKNHEEGWEFLFSM
+1257 NKNHEKGWEFLFSM
-1271 KQNEFFIFPSNS
+1271 KQNEFFIFPSES
-1283 FNPHEIDLLELNN
+1283 FNPHEIDILNPNN

-1341 YHFIQTPA
+1341 YHFIQTPT

-1363 KIVQIGEY
+1363 QIVQLGEY

>member
-54 SESKNPVSDFNS
+54 TESKNPVSDFNS

-92 RNALL
+92 REALL
-97 EIFSKI
+97 EIFTKI
-103 KFIPT
+103 KFIP
-108 DFVYAENGTDTTFSS
+108 DNFVYAETGSATTFSS
-123 YRLRAKAATE
+123 YKLRAKSATKTVTKE
-133 AVSKDELVQVL
+133 ELVQVL

-158 AKTADEG
+158 AKTTEEG
-165 DAVDG
+165 DAIDG
-170 MKIAKEIFENNL
+170 MKIAKEIFDKNL
-182 TPGQWIYNSLSKG
+182 TPGQWVYNSLSKG
-195 EKFVPDFY
+195 GKFIPDFY
-203 RSDLQKELEK
+203 RSDLQKELDK
-213 IVRFQNQFHSEQMNE
+213 IVSFQNQFHPEQMND

-258 GTREETKLQ
+258 GTREEIKFQ
-267 HYKWRNEALTIELD
+267 HYKWRNDALANELN
-281 LKVLA
+281 LKILA

-322 FQYKQIQENRHAKL
+322 FQYKQLQKNSHSKL

-350 EKIWETQAK
+350 EKIWETQSK
-359 FHSELNE
+359 FHPELND

-414 WQNLNNI
+414 WQNINNI
-421 LIKNETTKEPFVL
+421 LVKNETTKEIFL
-434 NEELKNVIAQELFFK
+434 LDEDLKKNIAEELLFK
-449 ESMTDAQMMA
+449 ESMADAQMLT
-459 FCDLKKGNHTANF
+459 FCDLKKGIHTVNF
-472 KKIEGNRTNTEIFKA
+472 KKIEGNRTNTAIFKA
-487 FEKILILE
+487 FEKILEVE
-495 GYDELDFSKL
+495 GYEMDFSKMNP
-505 DAIDIK
+505 
-511 QIFKSAFKD
+511 
-520 LEINTAILDF
+520 LEIREAVAPIFETLNISTTILDF
-530 DPTIQG
+530 DPNIQG
-536 NDFDKQG
+536 NNFDKQP
-543 YYQLWHLLYSS
+543 YYQLWHLLYSA
-554 EEDEPLK
+554 EDDDKLK
-561 KSLMKKFGFKENH
+561 ETLKTKFGFKENH
-574 VPFLLNINLQ
+574 IPFLLNINLQ

-598 LPHLID
+598 LPHLMD
-604 GHIYDKSC
+604 GQIYDKAC

-617 NHSSSLTK
+617 NHSSSLTT

-637 DLLKKNSLR
+637 ELLKKNSLR

-658 NVINAIIKDPEMGK
+658 NVINAIMKDPAMGK

-691 SEMTKAINKSTAEH
+691 SDMTKAINKSTAEH
-705 DKIRQLL
+705 EQIRKLL
-712 SSVEFGIK
+712 HNEFGIS

-730 KLWEECG
+730 KLWKETDG
-737 RISIYTGNPIK
+737 ISLYTGKTIEPSK
-748 GSDLFSKEY
+748 LFTKDY

-776 TICERQLN
+776 TVCERNLN
-784 IDKSNK
+784 IEKSNK
-790 TAYSYLKEKISENDF
+790 TAYSFLQEKLSPEEFDQFEKRVKSLFGKIS
-805 AQYEN
+805 
-810 RVKDLFKTGKIK
+810 R
-822 SYTKY
+822 TKQN
-827 KKLLMA
+827 KLLMA
-833 DNEIPEDFIARQLRE
+833 DNEIPEGFIDRQLRE

-902 HIEEGKNGERLY
+902 YEEKGKNGERLY

-952 TQDEKKT
+952 TQGDKK
-959 GAIYGIETKYLER
+959 ANSIIGIENKHLYR

-983 MDNFR
+983 MENFR
-988 EEAKKQLENILISY
+988 EEAKKQLESILISY

-1012 KNTTKKSGGTNQK
+1012 KNITKKSGGTNQK

-1039 YGKLQQYVTKEEK
+1039 YGKLQQYATKEEK
-1052 VGANFTEEYIQKV
+1052 VSASFTKEYIQKV

-1080 NDNNPKKAFTGKN
+1080 NNNDPKKAFTGKN
-1093 ALNKMPIYISL
+1093 ALTKTPIYISL
-1104 KDNIVVPEKVKM
+1104 KDNIVVPEKVKI

-1135 DKVIDIGLKTILQE
+1135 DKVIDIGLKTILQD
-1149 RLAEFGNDP
+1149 RLNDFGNDP

-1171 QNKEKGIAI
+1171 QNKEKGIAT

-1194 HTKKDHL
+1194 HTKKDHF
-1201 GNEILDKNGKQI
+1201 GNEILDENSKPI

-1234 NLQEEVVS
+1234 NLQDEVIS
-1242 FYDAVVRRNLGFSVI
+1242 FFEAVTRNNLKLSII
-1257 NKNHEEGWEFLFSM
+1257 NKNHEKGWEFLFSM
-1271 KQNEFFIFPSNS
+1271 KQNEFFIFPSEE
-1283 FNPHEIDLLELNN
+1283 FNPKEIDLYNPLNKE
-1296 YHLISPNIF
+1296 LISKNLF
-1305 RVQKISTKNYM
+1305 RVQKFSKVEYGNASVRDYV
-1316 FNHHLET
+1316 FRHHLET
-1323 KAVDG
+1323 TINDI
-1328 EMLKSKKELSKIT
+1328 KELKDKT
-1341 YHFIQTPA
+1341 YKSIKSLPYFE
-1349 NLNGIIKVRINHLG
+1349 GIIKVRINHLG
-1363 KIVQIGEY
+1363 QIVQQGEY

>member
-19 INEAENENETSS
+19 INEAENENETSL
-31 IINTGVRITQF
+31 IINTGVRIVPLTT
-42 DNFSKVD
+42 D
-49 KTGKV
+49 
-54 SESKNPVSDFNS
+54 EEADFKK
-66 GNGLSPNAGRTLKRG
+66 GNTISINADRTLKRG
-81 ARRSLQRFKQR
+81 ARRSLQRFKLR

-103 KFIPT
+103 KFIPAN
-108 DFVYAENGTDTTFSS
+108 FVYAENGTATTFSS
-123 YRLRAKAATE
+123 YQLRAKAATK
-133 AVSKDELVQVL
+133 AVSKEELVQVL

-158 AKTADEG
+158 SKTADEG

-182 TPGQWIYNSLSKG
+182 TPGQWVYNSLSKG
-195 EKFVPDFY
+195 GKFIPDFY

-213 IVRFQNQFHSEQMNE
+213 IMHFQNQFHSEQMNE
-228 KLLEDIQGKARTV
+228 KLLENIQGKARTV

-322 FQYKQIQENRHAKL
+322 FQYKQLQENRHTKL

-414 WQNLNNI
+414 WQNINNI
-421 LIKNETTKEPFVL
+421 EFKKEKEIYPL
-434 NEELKNVIAQELFFK
+434 GEELKQIISQELLFK
-449 ESMTDAQMMA
+449 ENMTDAQ
-459 FCDLKKGNHTANF
+459 FIKFIVNECKLEKGNYSINF

-536 NDFDKQG
+536 NDFDKQE

-561 KSLMKKFGFKENH
+561 KTLMTKFGFKENH

-598 LPHLID
+598 LPHLMD
-604 GHIYDKSC
+604 GHIYDKAC

-637 DLLKKNSLR
+637 ELLKKNSLR

-658 NVINAIIKDPEMGK
+658 NVINAIIEDPAMGK
-672 PDEIRVELARELKN
+672 PDEIRVELARELKA

-691 SEMTKAINKSTAEH
+691 NEMTKAINKSTAEH

-712 SSVEFGIK
+712 RTEFGIP

-730 KLWEECG
+730 KLWKETEG
-737 RISIYTGNPIK
+737 ISIYTGKTIEASK
-748 GSDLFSKEY
+748 LFTKEY

-763 PKSRLFDDSFSNK
+763 PKSRLFDDSFANK

-790 TAYSYLKEKISENDF
+790 TAYSFLKEKLSAEEFDQF
-805 AQYEN
+805 EK
-810 RVKDLFKTGKIK
+810 RVKSLFGKI
-822 SYTKY
+822 SRTKQN
-827 KKLLMA
+827 KLLMA
-833 DNEIPEDFIARQLRE
+833 DNEIPEGFIDRQLRE

-863 SRNVTATIGSVTD
+863 SRNVSATIGSVTD

-889 ELNWEK
+889 ELNWDK

-952 TQDEKKT
+952 TQRENK
-959 GAIYGIETKYLER
+959 ARSIVGIEEKYLKR
-972 DKNGKLRFIAP
+972 DKNNKLRFIAP
-983 MDNFR
+983 MPNFR

-1039 YGKLQQYVTKEEK
+1039 YGKLKQYATKEEK

-1065 AKKEYREAL
+1065 AKKDYREAL
-1074 LKRLEE
+1074 LKRLQE
-1080 NDNNPKKAFTGKN
+1080 NDNDPKKAFTGKN
-1093 ALNKMPIYISL
+1093 TLIKNPIYISL
-1104 KDNIVVPEKVKM
+1104 KDNIVVPEKVKI

-1135 DKVIDIGLKTILQE
+1135 DKVIDIGLKTILQN
-1149 RLAEFGNDP
+1149 RLNEFGNDP

-1194 HTKKDHL
+1194 HTKKDHF
-1201 GNEILDKNGKQI
+1201 GNEILDKNSKPI

-1242 FYDAVVRRNLGFSVI
+1242 FYDAVVRRNLGLSVI
-1257 NKNHEEGWEFLFSM
+1257 NKTHEKGWEFLFSM
-1271 KQNEFFIFPSNS
+1271 KQNEFFIFPSDN
-1283 FNPHEIDLLELNN
+1283 FNPHEMDLLNPNN
-1296 YHLISPNIF
+1296 YALISPNMF
-1305 RVQKISTKNYM
+1305 RVQKFTVRDY
-1316 FNHHLET
+1316 FFRHHLET
-1323 KAVDG
+1323 TVED
-1328 EMLKSKKELSKIT
+1328 KKELKDISFKRLGLNGI
-1341 YHFIQTPA
+1341 
-1349 NLNGIIKVRINHLG
+1349 NGIIKVRVNHLG
-1363 KIVQIGEY
+1363 KIVHVGEY

>member
-19 INEAENENETSS
+19 INEADNNDEFSS
-31 IINTGVRITQF
+31 IINTGVRIVPLTT
-42 DNFSKVD
+42 D
-49 KTGKV
+49 
-54 SESKNPVSDFNS
+54 EEADFKK
-66 GNGLSPNAGRTLKRG
+66 GNTISINADRTLKRG
-81 ARRSLQRFKQR
+81 ARRGLQRFKQR
-92 RNALL
+92 RKALL
-97 EIFSKI
+97 EIFTKI
-103 KFIPT
+103 KFISSN
-108 DFVYAENGTDTTFSS
+108 FIYAETGSASTFSS
-123 YRLRAKAATE
+123 YHIRAKSAVE
-133 AVSKDELVQVL
+133 AVTKEELVQVL

-158 AKTADEG
+158 AKTAEEG
-165 DAVDG
+165 DAIDG

-182 TPGQWIYNSLSKG
+182 TPGQWVYNSLSKG
-195 EKFVPDFY
+195 ANLIPDFY
-203 RSDLQKELEK
+203 RSDLQKELDK
-213 IVRFQNQFHSEQMNE
+213 IVRFQNQFYSEQMND
-228 KLLEDIQGKARTV
+228 KLLEDIQGKSRTL
-241 TSQYFS
+241 TSQHFS

-267 HYKWRNEALTIELD
+267 HYKWRNEALTNELD

-286 FIITE
+286 FILTE

-322 FQYKQIQENRHAKL
+322 FLYKQLQKNAHSKL

-350 EKIWETQAK
+350 EKIWETQTH
-359 FHSELNE
+359 FHPELNDQ
-366 KLKSEV
+366 LKSQV

-414 WQNLNNI
+414 WQNLNNVI
-421 LIKNETTKEPFVL
+421 VKNETTKEPFL
-434 NEELKNVIAQELFFK
+434 LDEDLKKLIAQELLFK
-449 ESMTDAQMMA
+449 ESMTDAQMLT
-459 FCDLKKGNHTANF
+459 FCELKKGTHTVNF
-472 KKIEGNRTNTEIFKA
+472 KKIEGNRTNTSIYKA
-487 FEKILILE
+487 FEKILEVE
-495 GYDELDFSKL
+495 GYGMDFSKMKHL
-505 DAIDIK
+505 EIREAVAP
-511 QIFKSAFKD
+511 IFET
-520 LEINTAILDF
+520 LNINTAILNF
-530 DPTIQG
+530 DPTVQG
-536 NDFDKQG
+536 NDFDKQS
-543 YYQLWHLLYSS
+543 YYQLWHLLYSA
-554 EEDEPLK
+554 EEDEFLK
-561 KSLMKKFGFKENH
+561 KSLMSKFGFKENH
-574 VPFLLNINLQ
+574 IPFLLNINLQ
-584 ADYGSLSAKAIKKV
+584 ADYGGLSSKAIKKV
-598 LPHLID
+598 LPHLMD
-604 GHIYDKSC
+604 GLIYDKAC

-617 NHSSSLTK
+617 NHSSTLNK
-625 EQNNDR
+625 EQNNER
-631 VLKETL
+631 ILKDTL
-637 DLLKKNSLR
+637 ELLKKNSLR

-658 NVINAIIKDPEMGK
+658 NVINAIMKDPAMGK

-705 DKIRQLL
+705 EQIRKLL
-712 SSVEFGIK
+712 HTEFGIH

-730 KLWEECG
+730 KLWKECDG
-737 RISIYTGNPIK
+737 ISPYTGKPIEPSK
-748 GSDLFSKEY
+748 LFTKDY

-790 TAYSYLKEKISENDF
+790 TAYSFLQEKLSPEEFDQYEKRVKGLFGKIS
-805 AQYEN
+805 
-810 RVKDLFKTGKIK
+810 KTKQN
-822 SYTKY
+822 
-827 KKLLMA
+827 KLLMA
-833 DNEIPEDFIARQLRE
+833 DNEIPEGFIDRQLRE

-863 SRNVTATIGSVTD
+863 SRNVTSTIGSVTD

-902 HIEEGKNGERLY
+902 HIEEGKHGERLY

-952 TQDEKKT
+952 TQGDKK
-959 GAIYGIETKYLER
+959 ADSIFGIETKYLKR
-972 DKNGKLRFIAP
+972 DKNNKLRFIEP
-983 MDNFR
+983 IPNFR
-988 EEAKKQLENILISY
+988 EEAKKQLEGILISY

-1012 KNTTKKSGGTNQK
+1012 KNITKKSGGTNQK
-1025 IQLTPRGQ
+1025 TQLTPRGQ

-1039 YGKLQQYVTKEEK
+1039 YAKLQQYVTKEEK
-1052 VGANFTEEYIQKV
+1052 VSASFTKEYIQKV

-1074 LKRLEE
+1074 LKRLLE
-1080 NDNNPKKAFTGKN
+1080 NDNDPKKAFTGKN
-1093 ALNKMPIYISL
+1093 ALSKTPIYISL
-1104 KDNIVVPEKVKM
+1104 KDNIVVPEKVKT
-1116 VWLEADYTIRKDIT
+1116 VWFEDNYTIRKDIT
-1130 PDLKI
+1130 PDNFKDLKSI
-1135 DKVIDIGLKTILQE
+1135 DKVVDIGLKTILQE

-1194 HTKKDHL
+1194 HTKKDHF
-1201 GNEILDKNGKQI
+1201 GNEILDENDNPI
-1213 PVDFVSTGNNHH
+1213 PVDFISTGNNHH
-1225 VAIYRDEKG
+1225 VAIYKDEKG

-1242 FYDAVVRRNLGFSVI
+1242 FYDAVVRRNLGLSVI
-1257 NKNHEEGWEFLFSM
+1257 NKAHEKGWKFLFSM
-1271 KQNEFFIFPSNS
+1271 KQNEFFIFPSES
-1283 FNPHEIDLLELNN
+1283 FNPHEIDLLNPSN

-1305 RVQKISTKNYM
+1305 RIQKIATKNYM
-1316 FNHHLET
+1316 FRHHLET
-1323 KAVDG
+1323 TVEEAS
-1328 EMLKSKKELSKIT
+1328 ELKDIVYKSVRSTSPLM
-1341 YHFIQTPA
+1341 
-1349 NLNGIIKVRINHLG
+1349 GIIKVRINLLG
-1363 KIVQIGEY
+1363 KITHLGEY

>member
-19 INEAENENETSS
+19 INEAENENEASS
-31 IINTGVRITQF
+31 IINTGVRIVPLTT
-42 DNFSKVD
+42 D
-49 KTGKV
+49 
-54 SESKNPVSDFNS
+54 EEADFKK
-66 GNGLSPNAGRTLKRG
+66 GNTISINADRTLKRG
-81 ARRSLQRFKQR
+81 ARRGLQRFKQR
-92 RNALL
+92 RDALL
-97 EIFSKI
+97 KIFTKI

-108 DFVYAENGTDTTFSS
+108 NFIYAETGSATTFSS
-123 YRLRAKAATE
+123 YQLRAKSATE
-133 AVSKDELVQVL
+133 EVTKEELVQVL

-158 AKTADEG
+158 AKTAEEG
-165 DAVDG
+165 DAIDG
-170 MKIAKEIFENNL
+170 MKIAKEIFENKL
-182 TPGQWIYNSLSKG
+182 TPGQWVYNSLSKG
-195 EKFVPDFY
+195 GKFIPDFY
-203 RSDLQKELEK
+203 RSDLQKEIER
-213 IVRFQNQFHSEQMNE
+213 IVRFQNQFHLEQINN
-228 KLLEDIQGKARTV
+228 KLLEDIQGKSRTQ
-241 TSQYFS
+241 TSQHFTR
-247 KTLNIPLAENK
+247 TLKIELVENK
-258 GTREETKLQ
+258 GTREDAKLQ
-267 HYKWRNEALTIELD
+267 HYKWRNEALTNELD
-281 LKVLA
+281 LQILA

-322 FQYKQIQENRHAKL
+322 FQYKQLQKNAHAKL

-350 EKIWETQAK
+350 EKIWETQSK
-359 FHSELNE
+359 FHPELTDV
-366 KLKSEV
+366 LKTEV

-414 WQNLNNI
+414 WQNINNI
-421 LIKNETTKEPFVL
+421 EFKKDKEVYPIG
-434 NEELKNVIAQELFFK
+434 EELKQIISQDLLFK
-449 ESMTDAQMMA
+449 ESMTDAQ
-459 FCDLKKGNHTANF
+459 FIKFVINQCKLQKGNYSINF
-472 KKIEGNRTNTEIFKA
+472 KKIEGNRTNTEIYKA
-487 FEKILILE
+487 FEKILVLE
-495 GYDELDFSKL
+495 GYDELDLSKL
-505 DAIDIK
+505 EPSDIK
-511 QIFKSAFKD
+511 NIIKSAFSD
-520 LEINTAILDF
+520 LNINTIILDF
-530 DPTIQG
+530 DPNIQG
-536 NDFDKQG
+536 NDFDKQP
-543 YYQLWHLLYSS
+543 YYQLWHLLYSA
-554 EEDEPLK
+554 EDDDFLK
-561 KSLMKKFGFKENH
+561 KSLMNKFGFKENH
-574 VPFLLNINLQ
+574 IPFLLNINLQ
-584 ADYGSLSAKAIKKV
+584 ADYGSLSAKAIKKI
-598 LPHLID
+598 LPHMMD
-604 GHIYDKSC
+604 GQIYDKAC
-612 LMVGY
+612 LMAGY
-617 NHSSSLTK
+617 NHSSSLTT

-631 VLKETL
+631 ILKDTL
-637 DLLKKNSLR
+637 ELLKKNSLR

-658 NVINAIIKDPEMGK
+658 NVINAIMKDPAMGK

-691 SEMTKAINKSTAEH
+691 SEMTKAINKSTTEH
-705 DKIRQLL
+705 EQIRKLL
-712 SSVEFGIK
+712 HNEFGIH

-730 KLWEECG
+730 KLWNEADG
-737 RISIYTGNPIK
+737 FSIYTGKPIEPSK
-748 GSDLFSKEY
+748 LFSKEY

-790 TAYSYLKEKISENDF
+790 TAYSFLKEKLTPEEFNQF
-805 AQYEN
+805 EK
-810 RVKDLFKTGKIK
+810 RVLGLFGKI
-822 SYTKY
+822 SRTKQN
-827 KKLLMA
+827 KLLMA
-833 DNEIPEDFIARQLRE
+833 DNEIPEGFIDRQLRE

-889 ELNWEK
+889 ELNWDK

-902 HIEEGKNGERLY
+902 HIEEGKNGERLS

-938 KPAYIQYLNNLNAK
+938 KPAYIQYLNNLNARDINTTK
-952 TQDEKKT
+952 
-959 GAIYGIETKYLER
+959 GNSILGIESKHLKR
-972 DKNGKLRFIAP
+972 DKNNKLRFIEP
-983 MDNFR
+983 MANFR
-988 EEAKKQLENILISY
+988 QEAKKQLESILISY

-1039 YGKLQQYVTKEEK
+1039 YGKLQQYVTKEESVNAK
-1052 VGANFTEEYIQKV
+1052 FTEEYISKV

-1080 NDNNPKKAFTGKN
+1080 NGNDPKKAFTGKN
-1093 ALNKMPIYISL
+1093 ALNKTPIYISL
-1104 KDNIVVPEKVKM
+1104 KENIAVPEKVKI
-1116 VWLEADYTIRKDIT
+1116 VWLEDNYTIRKDIT
-1130 PDLKI
+1130 PDNFKDLKSI
-1135 DKVIDIGLKTILQE
+1135 AKVMDSGLKTILE
-1149 RLAEFGNDP
+1149 NRLAEFGNDP

-1194 HTKKDHL
+1194 HTKKDHF
-1201 GNEILDKNGKQI
+1201 GNEILDENGNPI
-1213 PVDFVSTGNNHH
+1213 PVDFISTGNNHH

-1242 FYDAVVRRNLGFSVI
+1242 FYDAVVRRNLGFSII
-1257 NKNHEEGWEFLFSM
+1257 NKNHEMGWEFLFSM
-1271 KQNEFFIFPSNS
+1271 KQNEFFIFPSES
-1283 FNPHEIDLLELNN
+1283 FNPHEMDLLNPNN

-1305 RVQKISTKNYM
+1305 RVQKLGTKDYN
-1316 FNHHLET
+1316 FRHHLET
-1323 KAVDG
+1323 QLLDNSELNNIAYKRIR
-1328 EMLKSKKELSKIT
+1328 SPKELLTI
-1341 YHFIQTPA
+1341 
-1349 NLNGIIKVRINHLG
+1349 LKVRINHLG
-1363 KIVQIGEY
+1363 QIVQLGEY

>member
-13 SIGWSF
+13 SIGWSI
-19 INEAENENETSS
+19 INEAENDNETSS
-31 IINTGVRITQF
+31 IINTGVRIVPLTT
-42 DNFSKVD
+42 D
-49 KTGKV
+49 
-54 SESKNPVSDFNS
+54 EEADFKK
-66 GNGLSPNAGRTLKRG
+66 GNTISINADRTLKRG

-92 RNALL
+92 RFALL
-97 EIFSKI
+97 EIFRKI
-103 KFIPT
+103 KFIT
-108 DFVYAENGTDTTFSS
+108 ADFIYAETGKETTFSS
-123 YRLRAKAATE
+123 YQLRAKAAVE
-133 AVSKDELVQVL
+133 AVTKEELVQVL

-158 AKTADEG
+158 AKTAEEG
-165 DAVDG
+165 DAIDG

-182 TPGQWIYNSLSKG
+182 TPGQWVFNSLSNGGKYI
-195 EKFVPDFY
+195 PDFY

-213 IVRFQNQFHSEQMNE
+213 IVRFQNEFHSQQINN
-228 KLLEDIQGKARTV
+228 KLLEDIQGKSRTQ
-241 TSQYFS
+241 TSQHFTKS
-247 KTLNIPLAENK
+247 LKIELAENK
-258 GTREETKLQ
+258 GTREETKSQ
-267 HYKWRNEALTIELD
+267 HYKWRNDALGNELD

-286 FIITE
+286 YIFTE

-322 FQYKQIQENRHAKL
+322 FQYKQLQKNVHSKL

-350 EKIWETQAK
+350 EKIWEKQTR
-359 FHSELNE
+359 FHPELND
-366 KLKSEV
+366 KLKAEV

-406 PLFQEFRI
+406 PLFQDFRI
-414 WQNLNNI
+414 WQNLNNVVV
-421 LIKNETTKEPFVL
+421 KNETTKESFL
-434 NEELKNVIAQELFFK
+434 LDE
-449 ESMTDAQMMA
+449 
-459 FCDLKKGNHTANF
+459 DLKKNIALELSFKERMTDVQMLTFCELKKGTHTVNF
-472 KKIEGNRTNTEIFKA
+472 KKIEGNRTNTEIYKA
-487 FEKILILE
+487 FEKILVLE
-495 GYDELDFSKL
+495 GYDELDLSKL
-505 DAIDIK
+505 EGIDIK
-511 QIFKSAFKD
+511 KIIKSAFSD
-520 LEINTAILDF
+520 LEINTAILNF

-536 NDFDKQG
+536 DDFDKQP

-554 EEDEPLK
+554 EEDDFLK
-561 KSLMKKFGFKENH
+561 KSLMSKFGFKENH
-574 VPFLLNINLQ
+574 IPFLLNIKLQ
-584 ADYGSLSAKAIKKV
+584 SDYGSLSAKAIKKV
-598 LPHLID
+598 LPHLMD
-604 GHIYDKSC
+604 GHIYDKAC
-612 LMVGY
+612 LLVGY
-617 NHSSSLTK
+617 NHSSSLTT
-625 EQNNDR
+625 EQNNNR
-631 VLKETL
+631 VLKNTL
-637 DLLKKNSLR
+637 ELLKKNSLR

-658 NVINAIIKDPEMGK
+658 NVINAIITDPTMGK

-705 DKIRQLL
+705 GQIRNLL
-712 SSVEFGIK
+712 HTEFGIH

-730 KLWEECG
+730 KLWKESDG
-737 RISIYTGNPIK
+737 ISLYTGKPIEPSK
-748 GSDLFSKEY
+748 LFSKEY

-776 TICERQLN
+776 TICERKLN

-790 TAYSYLKEKISENDF
+790 TAYSFLQEKLSPEEFDQFEKRVKSLFGKIS
-805 AQYEN
+805 
-810 RVKDLFKTGKIK
+810 R
-822 SYTKY
+822 TKQN
-827 KKLLMA
+827 KLLMA
-833 DNEIPEDFIARQLRE
+833 DNEIPEGFIDRQLRE

-902 HIEEGKNGERLY
+902 YIEEGKHGERLY

-952 TQDEKKT
+952 TQGEKKAR
-959 GAIYGIETKYLER
+959 AIYGIETKYLER
-972 DKNGKLRFIAP
+972 DKNNKLRFKSP
-983 MDNFR
+983 MENFR
-988 EEAKKQLENILISY
+988 EEAKKQLESILISY
-1002 KAKNKVVTKN
+1002 KAKNKVVTTN
-1012 KNTTKKSGGTNQK
+1012 KNITKKGDGTNQK

-1039 YGKLQQYVTKEEK
+1039 YGKLQQYVTKEESVNAK
-1052 VGANFTEEYIQKV
+1052 FTEEYITKV

-1074 LKRLEE
+1074 LKRLKE
-1080 NDNNPKKAFTGKN
+1080 NGNDAKKAFTGKN

-1116 VWLEADYTIRKDIT
+1116 VWLEADYTTRKDIT

-1135 DKVIDIGLKTILQE
+1135 DKVIDIGLKTILQD

-1194 HTKKDHL
+1194 HTKKDHF
-1201 GNEILDKNGKQI
+1201 GNEMLDENDEPI

-1242 FYDAVVRRNLGFSVI
+1242 FYDAVVRRNLGLSVI
-1257 NKNHEEGWEFLFSM
+1257 NKNHEKGWEFLFSM
-1271 KQNEFFIFPSNS
+1271 KQNEFFIFQSES
-1283 FNPHEIDLLELNN
+1283 FNPQEIDILSPNN

-1305 RVQKISTKNYM
+1305 RVQKFGSLLSG
-1316 FNHHLET
+1316 FWFRHHLET
-1323 KAVDG
+1323 QI
-1328 EMLKSKKELSKIT
+1328 ETPKELKGIT
-1341 YHFIQTPA
+1341 FKVIQSA
-1349 NLNGIIKVRINHLG
+1349 NNLRDVIKVRINHLG
-1363 KIVQIGEY
+1363 QIVQLGEY